1 MNPARPLFSL
11 PATARLFLKP
21 KPKGSYIRTFA
32 VSTSRAMPEYKLKDI
47 TSLSLQPGDKK
58 EVEVEGIEGGAK
70 VLVVNAGGSIQAL
83 GPRCTHYGAPL
94 VKGVLTKGGRLTC
107 PWHGACFNAKTGD
120 VEDAP
125 ALDALP
131 TFKVVERDGAVYVQG
146 EEGLIKA
153 GKRSPTFKCSKVTAP
168 DADRVVV
175 VGGGSGALG
184 LIEGLRE
191 SGFGG
196 FITMISN
203 EGYLP
208 IDRPKL
214 SKTLITDQV
223 KIQWRDAE
231 FFKSGSVDVV
241 QDEVVD
247 VDLANKTVLT
257 KSKERYP
264 YTKLVLATG
273 GAPRSLPLQGF
284 KVLGNI
290 FVLRTI
296 HDTKNIVN
304 AIGEKGKKIVIIGS
318 SFIGMEVAKATSSD
332 NDVTIVGQER
342 VPLERV
348 LGEEV
353 GGGIQKLMEGK
364 GVKFHMSAGVDKA
377 EPKGSDQSVVGSV
390 VLKDGTKLEAD
401 LVILGVGV
409 APSTGYLKENKVV
422 RLEEDGSLKVD
433 ENYLVAGL
441 KDVYAIGDIAKFPY
455 HGPGGEGTYTRIEH
469 WNVAQN
475 QGRGVARHIVNP
487 SLKGEFFTPVFWSA
501 LTGQLRYCG
510 STANGWDDL
519 VLQGNPAEGKFV
531 AYYCKGETVV
541 AMASMM
547 VDPAMSKAA
556 QLMKMGAMP
565 SKGELKN
572 GLNILDVAL
581 PA

>member
-1 MNPARPLFSL
+1 
-11 PATARLFLKP
+11 
-21 KPKGSYIRTFA
+21 
-32 VSTSRAMPEYKLKDI
+32 MPEYKLKDV
-47 TSLSLQPGDKK
+47 TSLSLQPGDKQ
-58 EVEVEGIEGGAK
+58 EVEVEGIEGAK
-70 VLVVNAGGSIQAL
+70 VLIANVGGSIQAL
-83 GPRCTHYGAPL
+83 GPNCTHYGAPL
-94 VKGVLTKGGRLTC
+94 VK
-107 PWHGACFNAKTGD
+107 ACFNAKTGD

-131 TFKVVERDGAVYVQG
+131 TFKVTERDGAVFVQG
-146 EEGLIKA
+146 DEALIKS
-153 GKRSPTFKCSKVTAP
+153 GKRTPTFKCSKPTGP
-168 DADRVVV
+168 DAEKVVV

-184 LIEGLRE
+184 LVEGLRE

-196 FITMISN
+196 AITMISN

-208 IDRPKL
+208 IDRTKL
-214 SKTLITDQV
+214 SKALITDQS

-231 FFKSGSVDVV
+231 FFKSGSVEVV

-247 VDLANKTVLT
+247 VDLVSKAVLT

-273 GAPRSLPLQGF
+273 GAPRYLPLQGF

-296 HDTKNIVN
+296 HDAKNIVA
-304 AIGEKGKKIVIIGS
+304 AIGEKGKKIVIVGS
-318 SFIGMEVAKATSSD
+318 SFIGMEIAAATSSD
-332 NDVTIVGQER
+332 NDVTIIGMES

-348 LGEEV
+348 LGKEV
-353 GGGIQKLMEGK
+353 GGGIQKLLEGK
-364 GVKFHMSAGVDKA
+364 GVKFHMSAGVEKA

-390 VLKDGTKLEAD
+390 ALKDGTKLEAD
-401 LVILGVGV
+401 LVVLGVGV

-441 KDVYAIGDIAKFPY
+441 KDVYAIGDIASFPY
-455 HGPGGEGTYTRIEH
+455 HGPGGNGRYTRIEH

-510 STANGWDDL
+510 NTAGGWDDV
-519 VLQGNPAEGKFV
+519 VLQGKPEEGKFV
-531 AYYCKGETVV
+531 AYYSSGETVV
-541 AMASMM
+541 AMASMG
-547 VDPAMSKAA
+547 VDPAMSKSA
-556 QLMKMGAMP
+556 QLMRMGAMP
-565 SKGELKN
+565 TKSELKN
-572 GLNILDVAL
+572 GLDILSVAL